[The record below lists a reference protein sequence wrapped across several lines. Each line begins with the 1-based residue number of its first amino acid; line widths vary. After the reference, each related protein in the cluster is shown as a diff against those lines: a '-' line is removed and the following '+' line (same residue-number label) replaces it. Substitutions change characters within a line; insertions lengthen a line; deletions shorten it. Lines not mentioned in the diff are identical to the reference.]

1 MIETDCYRDITKKQ
15 KIKGLS
21 LPSWIAL
28 LAISFV
34 VWFVLVLWVILI
46 APILY
51 ICFFTLEYFD
61 EDIYQII
68 LKKLD
73 IRSSK
78 YYA

>member
-1 MIETDCYRDITKKQ
+1 MIQTDCYRDITKKQ

-21 LPSWIAL
+21 LPSWLMLIGL
-28 LAISFV
+28 SFV
-34 VWFVLVLWVILI
+34 CWFVLVLWVILV

-51 ICFFTLEYFD
+51 IFFFTLEYFD

-68 LKKLD
+68 SKRTK
-73 IRSSK
+73 IKSSK